1 MLSTKPWKLMDFLT
15 VIVLLSVLL
24 LGGIFSNLLSATAPD
39 VPAQRQN
46 EAVNFAVSLCLYGA
60 ILGLVHLIVRT
71 RQTNWPTAFG
81 FTSTRQMSALLLALG
96 VTCIVLPIAWYLLG
110 PLSVKV
116 TEHLGRQA
124 VPQTSVQVLQTSAS
138 VGPQIFLAILA
149 VFVAPVTE
157 ELLFR
162 GILYPFI
169 KQRGYPNLALWGT
182 AVLFG
187 ALHLNL
193 MTFVPLTFLGV
204 VLAWLYDTTD
214 NLAAPIFAHSLFN
227 LANFFR
233 AVWEPQF

>member
-116 TEHLGRQA
+116 MEHLGRQA

>member
-1 MLSTKPWKLMDFLT
+1 MLSAKPWKLMDFLT

-46 EAVNFAVSLCLYGA
+46 EAVNFAVSLCLYVA

-116 TEHLGRQA
+116 MEHLGRQA

>member
-1 MLSTKPWKLMDFLT
+1 MLSAKPWKLMDFLT

-110 PLSVKV
+110 PLSVKIM
-116 TEHLGRQA
+116 EHLGRQA

>member
-1 MLSTKPWKLMDFLT
+1 MLSAKPWKLMDFLT

-116 TEHLGRQA
+116 MEHLGRRA
-124 VPQTSVQVLQTSAS
+124 VPLTSVQVLQTSAS

-193 MTFVPLTFLGV
+193 MTFVPLTCLGV

>member
-1 MLSTKPWKLMDFLT
+1 MDFLT

-116 TEHLGRQA
+116 MEHLGRRA

-204 VLAWLYDTTD
+204 VLAWLYD
-214 NLAAPIFAHSLFN
+214 SLFN

>member
-1 MLSTKPWKLMDFLT
+1 M
-15 VIVLLSVLL
+15 
-24 LGGIFSNLLSATAPD
+24 
-39 VPAQRQN
+39 
-46 EAVNFAVSLCLYGA
+46 
-60 ILGLVHLIVRT
+60 
-71 RQTNWPTAFG
+71 
-81 FTSTRQMSALLLALG
+81 
-96 VTCIVLPIAWYLLG
+96 
-110 PLSVKV
+110 
-116 TEHLGRQA
+116 EHLGRQA

>member
-1 MLSTKPWKLMDFLT
+1 MLSTKPRKLMDFLT

-116 TEHLGRQA
+116 MEHLGRRA

>member
-116 TEHLGRQA
+116 MEHLGRRA

-149 VFVAPVTE
+149 V
-157 ELLFR
+157 LIR
-162 GILYPFI
+162 G
-169 KQRGYPNLALWGT
+169 
-182 AVLFG
+182 
-187 ALHLNL
+187 
-193 MTFVPLTFLGV
+193 
-204 VLAWLYDTTD
+204 
-214 NLAAPIFAHSLFN
+214 
-227 LANFFR
+227 
-233 AVWEPQF
+233 

>member
-1 MLSTKPWKLMDFLT
+1 MLSAKPWKLMDFLT

-46 EAVNFAVSLCLYGA
+46 EAVNFAVSLCLYVA

-116 TEHLGRQA
+116 MEHLGRRA

>member
-1 MLSTKPWKLMDFLT
+1 MDFLT

-116 TEHLGRQA
+116 MEHLGRQA